1 MTEYLTGPR
10 RLAPSFDVDPH
21 LARLDEDGFTI
32 VEDYMSA
39 DQLAS
44 FREGLKPY
52 LGTYRGRNPF
62 EGSPQ
67 SAFTPWSGAARS
79 TRILPR
85 TSGCLPFSMG
95 CSRPTT
101 C

>member
-10 RLAPSFDVDPH
+10 RLAPSFDADPH

-44 FREGLKPY
+44 FREGLTPY
-52 LGTYRGRNPF
+52 LDTYRGRNPLGDAAHAAQQF
-62 EGSPQ
+62 ILRLFASGSP
-67 SAFTPWSGAARS
+67 GRMKHLL
-79 TRILPR
+79 RV
-85 TSGCLPFSMG
+85 
-95 CSRPTT
+95 
-101 C
+101 

>member
-1 MTEYLTGPR
+1 MTEYLTSSR
-10 RLAPSFDVDPH
+10 RLPPDFDVDRH

-32 VEDYMSA
+32 VEDYMSE
-39 DQLAS
+39 DELAR

-52 LGTYRGRNPF
+52 MGMYRGRTRLK
-62 EGSPQ
+62 GSPP
-67 SAFTPWSGAARS
+67 SASTRWSGAARS
-79 TRILPR
+79 TRKLPR
-85 TSGCLPFSMG
+85 TTACLQFSTG